1 MTRWTPEYFRETMK
15 LYEPVGDN
23 LPPIP
28 EENVQEAR
36 RSIKEGVKKGLYSWY
51 RAFFR
56 YSTKYWRVDVY
67 G

>member
-1 MTRWTPEYFRETMK
+1 MK